1 MLVEKI
7 LMQIKDNYSLKWPKP
22 LHSLPNVRDKKKYCR
37 FHRDHGHYM
46 EDCRDLM
53 EQIGEL
59 IYNGKL
65 QNFVKM
71 DESRQHKHNPRRK
84 SEDNPRDKDQ
94 SQDRPKSAIGE
105 IRMINKGVVWTLL
118 TCLCCGFLRDLKDP
132 QKYLRLTNQLIGEFD

>member
-1 MLVEKI
+1 MLFRSEEKAQRTVKFTPLVMLVEKI
-7 LMQIKDNYSLKWPKP
+7 LMQIKDDYSLKWPKP

-53 EQIGEL
+53 EQIEEL

-65 QNFVKM
+65 QNFVKR
-71 DESRQHKHNPRRK
+71 DELRQHKHNPRRK
-84 SEDNPRDKDQ
+84 SEDKPRDKDQ

-105 IRMINKGVVWTLL
+105 IRMINRGVVWTLFNL
-118 TCLCCGFLRDLKDP
+118 SLL
-132 QKYLRLTNQLIGEFD
+132 